1 MPEVA
6 DDPRR
11 GLLVDMARWDDA
23 RRLVTV
29 PVVLEDVIYSC
40 AVTRAAIHA
49 MLERL
54 MEPADYIAALRR
66 HSAAVLALAQAK
78 VEAGAVASQD
88 RVAIDWPDVTLA
100 RWHI

>member
-1 MPEVA
+1 MPAVA

-11 GLLVDMARWDDA
+11 GLVVEMARWDD
-23 RRLVTV
+23 VGKVVIV
-29 PVVLEDVIYSC
+29 PIVLEDRTYGC

-49 MLERL
+49 ILEHV
-54 MEPADYIAALRR
+54 MAPADYVAALRQ

-78 VEAGAVASQD
+78 VEAGALASQD
-88 RVAIDWPDVTLA
+88 RVTIDWPDVTMA